1 MPRVAGIWGKLEVEE
16 CHALTIGSLARYTGL
31 RPGFSGA
38 VRWLRGDREIGSI
51 GYTVLVGD
59 RLHLSYTSNGHAY
72 DVLVHLG
79 YSALGSGGRR
89 SWWLCPACGR
99 RCGVLYLRGGAFA
112 CRRCHDLVYASQ
124 HTRMRK
130 GMDWFEGL
138 GTFADGRALLAD
150 VAAQLAPRARPPEPI
165 RLSPRPRGRPRTK
178 RRYTRRT
185 LVGTSSY

>member
-31 RPGFSGA
+31 RPGFNGA

-59 RLHLSYTSNGHAY
+59 RLHLSYRHQDRPY
-72 DVLVHLG
+72 DVLVHLC

-89 SWWLCPACGR
+89 PWWTCPACGR
-99 RCGVLYLRGGAFA
+99 RCGVLYLRGGVFA
-112 CRRCHDLVYASQ
+112 CRCCHDLVYASQ

-138 GTFADGRALLAD
+138 GTFADGRALMAD
-150 VAAQLAPRARPPEPI
+150 TMAQLAQQNVPPEPI
-165 RLSPRPRGRPRTK
+165 RPPPRPRGRPRTK
-178 RRYTRRT
+178 RRYTRRP
-185 LVGTSSY
+185 LPA